1 MKTKSVY
8 DIIVDQIIEKLEQ
21 WVVPWKKTWKWWTP
35 SNYVTGKEYRGINR
49 LLLSMS
55 DYQTNYYLTYKQIQK
70 MWGKLKAW
78 EKSTKILYWNIT
90 DDSEEEGKKKFFSK
104 YYHVFNLEQTN
115 LIPLDFL
122 DQDVT
127 SPEYKKAIDILKS
140 YEDRPDIKPGKNPCY
155 AVEDDTIYIPKKDYF
170 TSMDEYFWTL
180 FHELVHST
188 GASNRLAREWVIQNN
203 YFWSGTYTR
212 EELIA
217 EIGSTFLC
225 NSCNILNKTIDNS
238 TSYIQWWLKFLK
250 SNKKEIIIA
259 SNHAEKAVEYI
270 LRPAW

>member
-21 WVVPWKKTWKWWTP
+21 WVVPWKKSWKWGTP

-55 DYQTNYYLTYKQIQK
+55 DYQTHYYLTYKQIQK
-70 MWGKLKAW
+70 MWGKLSKW

-90 DDSEEEGKKKFFSK
+90 DDPEEEWKKKFFSK

-122 DQDVT
+122 EQEIE
-127 SPEYKKAIDILKS
+127 SPKYSKAKTILQRYRDI
-140 YEDRPDIKPGKNPCY
+140 PTIKLGKNPCY
-155 AVEDDTIYIPKKDYF
+155 AVQEDIIYIPKKDRF
-170 TSMDEYFWTL
+170 NSLHEYYGTL
-180 FHELVHST
+180 FHEMIHST
-188 GASNRLAREWVIQNN
+188 GSSKRLAREWVVQNN
-203 YFWSGTYTR
+203 YFWSGTYSR

-217 EIGSTFLC
+217 EIWSTFLC
-225 NSCNILNKTIDNS
+225 NSCNILNETLDNS

-250 SNKKEIIIA
+250 ENKKEIVTA